1 MMLAFGFSTQITL
14 GNIVSLV
21 VFVALAAGAY
31 YRVRGARSAEMEASA
46 SFWREQVEP
55 LKDIIETQQ
64 EQVATAQKEREEQ
77 QRLRLALVTELQAEK
92 LKTDLSGVIKQLAES
107 HAAIVARVEVA
118 ERVGVDHMVH
128 AVSELESKMTE
139 AFESL
144 AESQQAVAET
154 MRGILHS
161 LSDLNRKTSARP

>member
-107 HAAIVARVEVA
+107 HAAIVARVETA
-118 ERVGVDHMVH
+118 EKVGVEHMVS
-128 AVSELESKMTE
+128 AISDLETKMTAHFE
-139 AFESL
+139 AL
-144 AESQQAVAET
+144 AETQQAVTDT
-154 MRGILHS
+154 MRGLLHGV
-161 LSDLNRKTSARP
+161 SDLNKKISART